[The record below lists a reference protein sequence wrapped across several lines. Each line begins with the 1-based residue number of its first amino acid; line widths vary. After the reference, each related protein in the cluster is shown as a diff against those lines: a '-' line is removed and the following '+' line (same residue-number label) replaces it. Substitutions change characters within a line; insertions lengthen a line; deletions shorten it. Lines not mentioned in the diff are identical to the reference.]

1 MRNVTFGKKVSIVGV
16 CAVLAMAEVMP
27 VAAAESGTLL
37 ASGVLQSAGV
47 GSVLNNSLTAE
58 EYIAI
63 AHRLREQ
70 AGDIRIWE
78 LLMWIPGI

>member
-37 ASGVLQSAGV
+37 ASGCYSQQVWDL
-47 GSVLNNSLTAE
+47 
-58 EYIAI
+58 Y
-63 AHRLREQ
+63 
-70 AGDIRIWE
+70 
-78 LLMWIPGI
+78 